1 MRQGSGFRAQGP
13 GFTAVVLALVALP
26 VMVAQGISF
35 GFGTAAAAKKGH
47 VVLLSDGVMVDAGK
61 PEMVELRFR
70 VDPGYH
76 INSHTP
82 KDPLLIPT
90 RLTLDAGPG
99 VTVLGETYPKGTAF
113 KLGQGSDS
121 MLLDVYQGEF
131 RVMVRVRAAK
141 GPQTLVGSLHY
152 QACDDASCFP
162 PRTLPVKIAV
172 TAQ

>member
-1 MRQGSGFRAQGP
+1 MRQGVGSREKGIG
-13 GFTAVVLALVALP
+13 VLLLALVVAP
-26 VMVAQGISF
+26 VMVAQAISF
-35 GFGTAAAAKKGH
+35 GFGGAAKAKKEH

-61 PEMVELRFR
+61 AEIVELRFR
-70 VDPGYH
+70 VDAGYH

-99 VTVLGETYPKGTAF
+99 VTVLGEVYPKGEAF

-162 PRTLPVKIAV
+162 PKTLPVKIAV
-172 TAQ
+172 TAE